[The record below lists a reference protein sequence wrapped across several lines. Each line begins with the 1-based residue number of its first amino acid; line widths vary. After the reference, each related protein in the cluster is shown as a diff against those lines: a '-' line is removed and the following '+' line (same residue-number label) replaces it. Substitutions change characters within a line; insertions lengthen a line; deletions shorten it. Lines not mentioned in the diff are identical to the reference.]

1 MVNIS
6 FTVTLIILLSLTS
19 CRMFGKLSRIVS
31 IIEAN
36 KFKQPNAGHLIK
48 NIDSKITKNIA
59 QSIPKGNINQLTKLG
74 VPSEVVDAFNDILYS
89 EQALGNTYY
98 FNITKEQGK
107 ITEGIGIIE
116 LQGEIA
122 KFAYVESYTVGTLI
136 PQEVIKTIRE
146 CKHFLWIRK
155 CKNKKVK
162 EKREFH
168 MDEMMNIY
176 DALENK
182 SANLLTNRIN
192 DFKKLFNMD

>member
-1 MVNIS
+1 
-6 FTVTLIILLSLTS
+6 
-19 CRMFGKLSRIVS
+19 MFGKLSRIVS

-48 NIDSKITKNIA
+48 NIDSKITRNIA
-59 QSIPKGNINQLTKLG
+59 QSIPKGNINQLTRLDI
-74 VPSEVVDAFNDILYS
+74 PSEVVDAFNDILYS

-136 PQEVIKTIRE
+136 PQEVIKTIKE
-146 CKHFLWIRK
+146 CKHFLWIKK
-155 CKNKKVK
+155 CKDKKVK
-162 EKREFH
+162 EQREFH

-176 DALENK
+176 DALEKK